1 MVGIA
6 VVGAG
11 YWGPNLIRNFSA
23 MGHLRVIADYDE
35 QKLGKLRAQYPDV
48 ACYTRI
54 EDVLDCSFVDGV
66 ALATPASSHYSLAK
80 KVIERGKSVF
90 VEKPLAQTT
99 VECRDLISL
108 ARKNDCL
115 LMVGHTFEYN
125 SAVHYVEECIDKQ
138 ELGEVYYIYS
148 QRLNLGVVRN
158 DINALW
164 NLAPHDISIVLRW
177 LKQRPL
183 SVDARGFTYLQDGIE
198 DVVYLN
204 MEFADGVSVHIHVSW
219 LDPNKVRRITLV
231 GSEKMIVYDD
241 ASNDSKIMLYDKG
254 IDRLRMDG
262 SLGTFDSFAQFQL
275 TQRAGDVVIPRIEY
289 REPLRAECEHFVEC
303 IVENKQPITD
313 GDNGLRVVEILEA
326 ASRSL
331 ALGGERIELS

>member
-11 YWGPNLIRNFSA
+11 YWGPNLIRNFFA
-23 MGHLRVIADYDE
+23 LGHLRVIADYDE
-35 QKLGKLRAQYPDV
+35 QKLEKLRAQYPDV
-48 ACYTRI
+48 TCYTRI
-54 EDVLDCSFVDGV
+54 EDVLDCPFIHGV
-66 ALATPASSHYSLAK
+66 ALATPASSHYSLAR

-108 ARKNDCL
+108 SRKHDCV

-125 SAVHYVEECIDKQ
+125 SAVHYVEECIDRQ

-177 LKQRPL
+177 LKQKPL

-204 MEFADGVSVHIHVSW
+204 MEFANGVSVHIHVSW

-289 REPLRAECEHFVEC
+289 SEPLRAECEHFVEC
-303 IVENKQPITD
+303 IIENKQPLTD